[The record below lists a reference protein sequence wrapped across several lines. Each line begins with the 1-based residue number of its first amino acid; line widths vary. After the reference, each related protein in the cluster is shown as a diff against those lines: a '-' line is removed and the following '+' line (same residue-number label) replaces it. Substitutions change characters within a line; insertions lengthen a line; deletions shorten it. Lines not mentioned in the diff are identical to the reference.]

1 MNDQD
6 TQKQN
11 KRKNK
16 ILIILLLI
24 LIVICLAIILVG
36 AYAKYVT
43 GIQASADAEVA
54 DFVCTMDV
62 TACEASKEI
71 VNPYCIVKVK
81 NYDDNNHIAETDI
94 NFKITVTSK
103 DKDVA
108 LPEYKWYKIEN
119 SADASEGKEVVSASN
134 PLQDTIPASFKAG
147 TGAEQQAERHE
158 QQYKIVFINP
168 GDKDVTKNL
177 QFELDAVQKRPEQ

>member
-16 ILIILLLI
+16 VLIILLLT

-43 GIQASADAEVA
+43 GIQASADAKVA
-54 DFVCTMDV
+54 DFICTMDV
-62 TACEASKEI
+62 TPCESSKEI
-71 VNPYCIVKVK
+71 VNPYCTVSVK
-81 NYDDNNHIAETDI
+81 NYDNKHIAETDI
-94 NFKITVTSK
+94 DFKVTVTSK
-103 DKDVA
+103 DEGGE
-108 LPEYKWYKIEN
+108 LPECIWYKIEN
-119 SADASEGKEVVSASN
+119 PADTNEEKEVGSTST
-134 PLQDTIPASFKAG
+134 PLEDTITASFKTG
-147 TGAEQQAERHE
+147 TGEEQQAEQHE

-177 QFELDAVQKRPEQ
+177 QFELDAVQKKPE